1 MALLLAR
8 LRALGFFGSLAV
20 DERFWE
26 HMVVRALEL
35 MPEEAAK
42 ARRAGKAAESLGEA
56 AGTKC
61 IVFSNFIEAID
72 SLTNNLSEALLGEGI
87 FMRFTQNM
95 KGGIAERASALQA
108 FRDDPKIRMLII
120 SDIGAV
126 GLDLSFVSHIFI
138 LDPIW
143 DQGLED
149 QVISRAHRL
158 GAKRAVT
165 VEKFIAE
172 GTVEQMMEA
181 LAAKQRASR
190 PSTDSECTSGQGGLL
205 ERRKKADESK
215 KAKDALKV
223 NQILQR
229 IDMLPEIAGE
239 EEEMLDRVTSGGESE
254 ARCQATRH
262 MPGGAAVNAIVEGLL
277 DPNTRWEAGLR
288 GVGDLN
294 GEGTGH
300 SGGGGDPGEE
310 APRKRVRFN
319 D

>member
-1 MALLLAR
+1 MAILLAR

-108 FRDDPKIRMLII
+108 FRDNPKIRMLII

-181 LAAKQRASR
+181 LAAKQRASSASR
-190 PSTDSECTSGQGGLL
+190 DTEYTSGEAGMA
-205 ERRKKADESK
+205 EKRKKADESK

-223 NQILQR
+223 KQILQR

-239 EEEMLDRVTSGGESE
+239 EEEMANHTASACEREAHCPVTG
-254 ARCQATRH
+254 H
-262 MPGGAAVNAIVEGLL
+262 MPGGAAVNAVVEGLVG
-277 DPNTRWEAGLR
+277 PNARWEAGLQD
-288 GVGDLN
+288 VGESA
-294 GEGTGH
+294 GEGTGGR
-300 SGGGGDPGEE
+300 GGNREE